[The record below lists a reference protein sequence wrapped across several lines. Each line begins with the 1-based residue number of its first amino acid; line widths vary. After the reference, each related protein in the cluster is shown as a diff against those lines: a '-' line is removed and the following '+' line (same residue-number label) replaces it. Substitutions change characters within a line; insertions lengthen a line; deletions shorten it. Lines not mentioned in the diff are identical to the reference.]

1 MSEKI
6 IYDDTPIIYLAMFW
20 GGGGPYTI
28 SQIMHV
34 YDWINRGIP
43 TREDLEKALNTL
55 LALNFI
61 EMKDDKFLVTRK
73 IGKDFDVFR
82 KKKRNGKFKIV
93 RMYFEKFD
101 LSAKFPRVVKISKKL
116 YSDELKKYHKFM
128 DS

>member
-1 MSEKI
+1 
-6 IYDDTPIIYLAMFW
+6 MFW

-28 SQIMHV
+28 SQIIHV

-61 EMKDDKFLVTRK
+61 ETKDGKFLVTRK
-73 IGKDFDVFR
+73 IGNDFDAFR

-93 RMYFEKFD
+93 RKYFEQFD
-101 LSAKFPRVVKISKKL
+101 LSAKFPRVIKISKEL
-116 YSDELKKYHKFM
+116 YSSELKKYKKFM